1 MKESTS
7 KAYVETIELLKY
19 FSIEQVKKIPE
30 EKLKVFLKF
39 KDESYIYKVDE
50 TKSFFEQDMMLETK
64 AIFTILFEDY
74 WATDEQREAL
84 KQKEK
89 EAFKE
94 LEDKKRNLYN
104 PDNLFKNKKVNE
116 VENYIKN
123 TNITLLN
130 EKWYNKIVRGLKNIF
145 KRK

>member
-1 MKESTS
+1 MKKSTT
-7 KAYVETIELLKY
+7 KAYVEIIELLKY

-30 EKLKVFLKF
+30 TKLKVFLKF
-39 KDESYIYKVDE
+39 RDKTYNYKVDE
-50 TKSFFEQDMMLETK
+50 TKSFFEQDMMPETK

-74 WATDEQREAL
+74 WATDEQKKIL
-84 KQKEK
+84 MQKEK

-116 VENYIKN
+116 VEKYIEN
-123 TNITLLN
+123 TDITLLN
-130 EKWYNKIVRGLKNIF
+130 EKWYNKIIRVLKNIF